1 MSLQDDI
8 GTNDTTA
15 RLVVEGFS
23 ELQFF
28 HYGQSIRNACHPH
41 EKFSMSRRRLT
52 VVFLVAQTLRGA
64 FRIFE
69 NVKGKVVLA
78 KSFAESVCFSTPHNV
93 ALASRILTKFL
104 ASAIDS

>member
-1 MSLQDDI
+1 M
-8 GTNDTTA
+8 
-15 RLVVEGFS
+15 RW
-23 ELQFF
+23 
-28 HYGQSIRNACHPH
+28 
-41 EKFSMSRRRLT
+41 
-52 VVFLVAQTLRGA
+52 A

-104 ASAIDS
+104 ASAIDSLVGSVSSLLSVSAPIFVEPLYK